1 MGYLRHF
8 AQNHTAS
15 TDQGLTLAECLIAI
29 AVVGI
34 TGLLITPPLFISAAT
49 RVQNRRSEQ
58 ALKVAQGEVD
68 RVRLLVERGRQS
80 AGFDVDNNPV
90 APTEG
95 QALPPEVVDINAAPA
110 PTALSG
116 QLESV
121 NGSFDTFGG
130 AALPNAQTA
139 LPVDTDGDGE
149 ADYFMQTFRD
159 EGFRTN
165 GANQLESFRMGV
177 RVYAIAAE
185 DNLGALGVEEASL
198 RYTTGLGN
206 QQQQPL
212 AVLYSDFVRSD
223 RDNSVCQYQDLAGIC
238 PTPVSTTP

>member
-8 AQNHTAS
+8 AQRRTAS
-15 TDQGLTLAECLIAI
+15 IDQGLTLVECLVAI
-29 AVVGI
+29 AVVGV

-49 RVQNRRSEQ
+49 RVQNRRAEQ
-58 ALKVAQGEVD
+58 ALKVAQGEID

-80 AGFDVDNNPV
+80 AGFDADNNPV
-90 APTEG
+90 APAAG
-95 QALPPEVVDINAAPA
+95 QALPPQVADIEAAPA

-116 QLESV
+116 QMESV
-121 NGSFDTFGG
+121 NDSLDTFEG
-130 AALPNAQTA
+130 AALPNVQTA
-139 LPVDTDGDGE
+139 LPIDTDGDGE

-159 EGFRTN
+159 EGFRAD

-185 DNLGALGVEEASL
+185 DNLGSLGTEEASL

-223 RDNSVCQYQDLAGIC
+223 RDNSVCQYQNLAGIC
-238 PTPVSTTP
+238 PDPAGATP